1 MAGYRFRDNLLMRQS
16 TMFGRTLREAPADAV
31 TTSHQLV
38 LRAAI
43 ARPLATGL
51 YSLLPLGNR
60 VARKIEQIIREEID
74 RIGGQEMK
82 IPVITPAELWQESG
96 RWEGLEPNAFRTK
109 DHNGRD
115 YMIPYTHEELFTN
128 HARQEIVS
136 YRQLP
141 MIVYHFQAK
150 GRDEERSRG
159 GLLRVREFVMK
170 DSYSFDLDQGGLD
183 RAYEAHL
190 VAYTRIFER
199 LGVRAH
205 AVESDTGAMGGDIAH
220 EFQVLTD
227 EGEDTLL
234 FCTACPYKANLER
247 AARRLPE
254 AARATGVPAATAPFA
269 TPGLTSIEQLEA
281 SLALGAAAFLK
292 TLLLRVGDEVV
303 AVVLPGDR
311 ELNHP
316 KLRKLLGGRTAKFAN
331 DADFA
336 AAGGVP
342 GFVGPVGLR
351 ARLVV
356 DVSVGPGGYVA
367 GANRKDVHLR
377 DVLPGRD
384 FHGEIADVH
393 DVRDGDA
400 CPRCGGRLAQHRGV
414 EVGNIFKLGTLY
426 SAKMGAT
433 YLAEDG
439 TKRPIVMGSYGIGI
453 GRNLQTI
460 IIDNHDE
467 RGITW
472 PIAVA
477 PFEAHVVALPV
488 KDAGVRTAA
497 ERLVADLEA
506 RGVEVLYDDRDDSAG
521 VKFADADLIGC
532 PFRVTVS
539 KRNVAA
545 GMVELKPRRSAE
557 AELVEAAGAAE
568 RIAAA
573 VRAAKDAE
581 RAAAEERAAR
591 AATRA

>member
-1 MAGYRFRDNLLMRQS
+1 
-16 TMFGRTLREAPADAV
+16 MFGRTLREAPADAV

-38 LRAAI
+38 LRAAL

-82 IPVITPAELWQESG
+82 IPVITPAEFWQESG

-109 DHNGRD
+109 DHSGRD

-141 MIVYHFQAK
+141 MVVYHFQAK

-170 DSYSFDLDQGGLD
+170 DSYSFDLDQQGLD
-183 RAYEAHL
+183 RAYAAHL

-199 LGVRAH
+199 LGLRAH
-205 AVESDTGAMGGDIAH
+205 AVESDTGAMGGDVAH

-234 FCTACPYKANLER
+234 LCAACGYKANLER
-247 AARRLPE
+247 ATRRLVPVASASDATTAHATMAG
-254 AARATGVPAATAPFA
+254 AATEGVPLMEPLA
-269 TPGLTSIEQLEA
+269 TPGATTIEQLEA
-281 SLALGAAAFLK
+281 SLGLAPSAFLK

-311 ELNHP
+311 ELSHA
-316 KLRKLLGGRTAKFAN
+316 KLRRLFGGRQAKFAN

-336 AAGGVP
+336 ATGGVP

-351 ARLVV
+351 ARIVV

-367 GANRKDVHLR
+367 GANRKDEHLR
-377 DVLPGRD
+377 NALPGRD
-384 FHGEIADVH
+384 FHGEIVDVH
-393 DVRDGDA
+393 EVRDGDA

-414 EVGNIFKLGTLY
+414 EVGNIFKLGTYY

-439 TKRPIVMGSYGIGI
+439 TKRPIAMGSYGIGI

-460 IIDNHDE
+460 IIENHDE

-477 PFEAHVVALPV
+477 PFETHVVALPV
-488 KDAGVRTAA
+488 KEPGVRAAA
-497 ERLVADLEA
+497 ERLVAELEA
-506 RGVEVLYDDRDDSAG
+506 LGVEVLYDDRDDSAG

-539 KRNVAA
+539 KRNVAL
-545 GMVELKPRRSAE
+545 GKVELKARRSEE
-557 AELVEAAGAAE
+557 AELVEADGAAE

-573 VRAAKDAE
+573 VRAAKEAE
-581 RAAAEERAAR
+581 RAAVEERAAR
-591 AATRA
+591 ATARA

>member
-1 MAGYRFRDNLLMRQS
+1 
-16 TMFGRTLREAPADAV
+16 MFGRTLREAPADAV

-38 LRAAI
+38 LRAAL

-60 VARKIEQIIREEID
+60 VSRKIEQIIREEID

-82 IPVITPAELWQESG
+82 VPVITPAELWQESG
-96 RWEGLEPNAFRTK
+96 RWEALEPNAFRTK

-141 MIVYHFQAK
+141 MVVYHFQAK

-170 DSYSFDLDQGGLD
+170 DSYTFDVDHAGLD

-190 VAYTRIFER
+190 AAYTRIFAR

-205 AVESDTGAMGGDIAH
+205 AVESDTGAMGGDVAH

-234 FCTACPYKANLER
+234 FCAACPYKANLER

-254 AARATGVPAATAPFA
+254 VAPTAGVPAVAMAPFA
-269 TPGLTSIEQLEA
+269 TPGLTSIEQLET
-281 SLALGAAAFLK
+281 SLGLPAAAFLK
-292 TLLLRVGDEVV
+292 TLLLRAGDEVV

-311 ELNHP
+311 DLNHA
-316 KLRKLLGGRTAKFAN
+316 KLRKLLGGRQAKFAN
-331 DADFA
+331 DGDFD

-351 ARLVV
+351 ARIVV
-356 DVSVGPGGYVA
+356 DVSVGPGAYVA
-367 GANRKDVHLR
+367 GANRKDAHLR

-400 CPRCGGRLAQHRGV
+400 CPRCGGRLVQHRGV
-414 EVGNIFKLGTLY
+414 EVGNIFKLGTYY
-426 SAKMGAT
+426 SEKMGAS

-439 TKRPIVMGSYGIGI
+439 TKRPIVMGSYGIGL

-460 IIDNHDE
+460 IVENHDE

-488 KDAGVRTAA
+488 KDAGVRAAA
-497 ERLVADLEA
+497 ERLVADLETL
-506 RGVEVLYDDRDDSAG
+506 GVEVLYDDRDDSAG

-545 GMVELKPRRSAE
+545 GKVELKARRSAE
-557 AELVEAAGAAE
+557 AELLEAAGAAE
-568 RIAAA
+568 HIAAA
-573 VRAAKDAE
+573 VRAVRDTE
-581 RAAAEERAAR
+581 RATAEERAAR
-591 AATRA
+591 ATARA